1 MPATE
6 TKPYRLSCLELRG
19 GNDAVAYP
27 AEIAGLAAWVSSRP
41 LSPATHGG
49 DLHYLSLCSRG
60 ELARVV
66 LADVAG
72 HGEVVSAVADRLR
85 EALRQNVERFD
96 QAILIR
102 ELNDAFLQGA
112 DGVQFATAFVFSY
125 QSKLDEL
132 RYTNA
137 GHLPPLWY
145 RSQER
150 KWFLTESIEDAAG
163 MSDLPLGLISGTPYT
178 QTAARL
184 EHEDILVLYTDGI
197 TECRNPLG
205 APLGIH
211 GFLALAEALPLGPP
225 TVIGPMLTKAV
236 DGFRGMA
243 PSIDDET
250 VVVLQRLPN
259 SPDRGE

>member
-19 GNDAVAYP
+19 GNDAVSYP
-27 AEIAGLAAWVSSRP
+27 AEIAGLAGWVSSRP

-72 HGEVVSAVADRLR
+72 HGEIVSAVADRLR

-96 QAILIR
+96 QSILIR

-112 DGVQFATAFVFSY
+112 EGVQFATAFVLSY

-145 RSQER
+145 RARER
-150 KWFLTESIEDAAG
+150 KWALTEWIEDEEE

-178 QTAARL
+178 QVSTSL
-184 EHEDILVLYTDGI
+184 EHGDILVLYTDGI
-197 TECRNPLG
+197 TECRNPAG
-205 APLGIH
+205 VPLGID
-211 GFLALAEALPLGPP
+211 GLLELAEGLPLGLP
-225 TVIGPMLTKAV
+225 TSIGPTLIRAV
-236 DGFRGMA
+236 DEFRGTA

-259 SPDRGE
+259 SPGQGE

>member
-1 MPATE
+1 MPTTE
-6 TKPYRLSCLELRG
+6 SKPYRLSCLELRG
-19 GNDAVAYP
+19 GNDAVCYP
-27 AEIAGLAAWVSSRP
+27 AEIAGLAGWVSSRP

-96 QAILIR
+96 QSILIR

-112 DGVQFATAFVFSY
+112 EGVQFATAFVLSY
-125 QSKLDEL
+125 QAKLDEM

-145 RSQER
+145 RASER
-150 KWFLTESIEDAAG
+150 KWTLAESQEDGEG
-163 MSDLPLGLISGTPYT
+163 MSNLPLGLISGTPYT
-178 QTAARL
+178 QTPARL
-184 EHEDILVLYTDGI
+184 EPDDILVLYTDGI
-197 TECRNPLG
+197 TECRNPFGLPLGIDGFLSLAETVPLG
-205 APLGIH
+205 AP
-211 GFLALAEALPLGPP
+211 A
-225 TVIGPMLTKAV
+225 VVGPMLMNAV
-236 DGFRGMA
+236 ERFRGTA
-243 PSIDDET
+243 HSIDDET
-250 VVVLQRLPN
+250 VIVLQRRANLAAEG
-259 SPDRGE
+259 D

>member
-6 TKPYRLSCLELRG
+6 SKPYRLSCLELRG

-27 AEIAGLAAWVSSRP
+27 AEIAGLAGWVSSRP

-96 QAILIR
+96 QSILIR

-112 DGVQFATAFVFSY
+112 EGVQFATAFVLSY

-145 RSQER
+145 RAREG
-150 KWFLTESIEDAAG
+150 KWALTEWVEDQEG
-163 MSDLPLGLISGTPYT
+163 MSDLPLGLISGTPYS
-178 QTAARL
+178 QVSARL
-184 EHEDILVLYTDGI
+184 EQGDIMVLYTDGI
-197 TECRNPLG
+197 TEGRNPSG
-205 APLGIH
+205 AQLGID
-211 GFLALAEALPLGPP
+211 GFLALAEALPLGAP
-225 TVIGPMLTKAV
+225 TVIGPMLVRAV
-236 DGFRGMA
+236 DGFRGSA

-250 VVVLQRLPN
+250 VIVLQRLQD
-259 SPDRGE
+259 STGQGI

>member
-96 QAILIR
+96 QSILIR
-102 ELNDAFLQGA
+102 ELNDAFLLGA
-112 DGVQFATAFVFSY
+112 DGVQFATAFLLSY

-145 RSQER
+145 RSLDR
-150 KWFLTESIEDAAG
+150 KWVLTEWVEDG
-163 MSDLPLGLISGTPYT
+163 EGLSDLPLGLISGTPYT
-178 QTAARL
+178 QVSARL
-184 EHEDILVLYTDGI
+184 EHGDILVLYTDGI
-197 TECRNPLG
+197 TECRNPSG
-205 APLGIH
+205 APLGIE
-211 GFLALAEALPLGPP
+211 GFLSLAEALPLGPP
-225 TVIGPMLTKAV
+225 TVMGPMLVNAV
-236 DGFRGMA
+236 DGFRGKA
-243 PSIDDET
+243 PSMDDET
-250 VVVLQRLPN
+250 VVVLQKLPN
-259 SPDRGE
+259 LPGQGD

>member
-1 MPATE
+1 V
-6 TKPYRLSCLELRG
+6 RG
-19 GNDAVAYP
+19 GNDAVSYP
-27 AEIAGLAAWVSSRP
+27 AEIAGLAGWVFSRP

-96 QAILIR
+96 QSILIR
-102 ELNDAFLQGA
+102 EINDAFLQGA
-112 DGVQFATAFVFSY
+112 EGVQFATAFVLSY

-145 RSQER
+145 RSQDR
-150 KWFLTESIEDAAG
+150 KWVLTEWVEDEEG
-163 MSDLPLGLISGTPYT
+163 RSDLPLGLISGTPYT
-178 QTAARL
+178 QVSARL
-184 EHEDILVLYTDGI
+184 EHGDILVLYTDGI
-197 TECRNPLG
+197 TECRNSSG
-205 APLGIH
+205 VPLGID
-211 GFLALAEALPLGPP
+211 GFLALAEALPLGSP
-225 TVIGPMLTKAV
+225 TVIGPSLVNAV
-236 DGFRGMA
+236 DSFRGAA

-250 VVVLQRLPN
+250 VVVLQKLPN
-259 SPDRGE
+259 SPGQGD

>member
-19 GNDAVAYP
+19 GNDAVCYP
-27 AEIAGLAAWVSSRP
+27 AEIAGLAGWVSSRP
-41 LSPATHGG
+41 LSPATRGG

-72 HGEVVSAVADRLR
+72 HGEIVSAVADRLR

-96 QAILIR
+96 QSILVR
-102 ELNDAFLQGA
+102 ELSDAFLQGA
-112 DGVQFATAFVFSY
+112 DGVQFATAFLLSY
-125 QSKLDEL
+125 QSKLDEM

-137 GHLPPLWY
+137 GHLPALWY
-145 RSQER
+145 RSRER
-150 KWFLTESIEDAAG
+150 TWTLAGSEDAEG

-178 QTAARL
+178 QTPARL
-184 EHEDILVLYTDGI
+184 ELEDIFVLYTDGI

-205 APLGIH
+205 VPLGID
-211 GFLALAEALPLGPP
+211 GLLELAQTLPPGAP
-225 TVIGPMLTKAV
+225 TVFGPALMAAV
-236 DGFRGMA
+236 DRFRGTA
-243 PSIDDET
+243 PSMDDET
-250 VVVLQRLPN
+250 VIVLQRLPV
-259 SPDRGE
+259 SRGPED

>member
-1 MPATE
+1 MPATDS
-6 TKPYRLSCLELRG
+6 KPHRLSCLELRG

-27 AEIAGLAAWVSSRP
+27 AEIAGLAGWVSSRP

-96 QAILIR
+96 QSILIR
-102 ELNDAFLQGA
+102 ELNDAFLLGA
-112 DGVQFATAFVFSY
+112 EGVQFATAFVLSY

-145 RSQER
+145 RAREGE
-150 KWFLTESIEDAAG
+150 WTLTEWMEDERG
-163 MSDLPLGLISGTPYT
+163 MADLPLGLISGTPYT
-178 QTAARL
+178 QVSARL
-184 EHEDILVLYTDGI
+184 EHGDILVLYTDGI
-197 TECRNPLG
+197 TECRNPAG
-205 APLGIH
+205 APLGIE
-211 GFLALAEALPLGPP
+211 GFLALAEGVPLGPP
-225 TVIGPMLTKAV
+225 TSIGPKLISAV
-236 DGFRGMA
+236 EGFRGTA
-243 PSIDDET
+243 PSMDDET
-250 VVVLQRLPN
+250 IVVLQRLP
-259 SPDRGE
+259 DLRGQGE

>member
-1 MPATE
+1 V
-6 TKPYRLSCLELRG
+6 C
-19 GNDAVAYP
+19 YP
-27 AEIAGLAAWVSSRP
+27 AEIAGLAGWVSSRP

-72 HGEVVSAVADRLR
+72 HGEVVSAVAERLR

-96 QAILIR
+96 QSILIR

-112 DGVQFATAFVFSY
+112 EGVQFATAFVLSY
-125 QSKLDEL
+125 QAKLDEM

-145 RSQER
+145 RASKQ
-150 KWFLTESIEDAAG
+150 KWFLTEFSEDTKG
-163 MSDLPLGLISGTPYT
+163 MSDLPLGLIAGTPYT
-178 QTAARL
+178 QTPARL
-184 EHEDILVLYTDGI
+184 EPEDILVLYTDGI
-197 TECRNPLG
+197 TECRNASG
-205 APLGIH
+205 MPLGID
-211 GFLALAEALPLGPP
+211 GFLALAE
-225 TVIGPMLTKAV
+225 TVPVRTPEIVGPMLITAV
-236 DGFRGMA
+236 DGFRGTA

-250 VVVLQRLPN
+250 MIVLQRLPY
-259 SPDRGE
+259 SAGQGD